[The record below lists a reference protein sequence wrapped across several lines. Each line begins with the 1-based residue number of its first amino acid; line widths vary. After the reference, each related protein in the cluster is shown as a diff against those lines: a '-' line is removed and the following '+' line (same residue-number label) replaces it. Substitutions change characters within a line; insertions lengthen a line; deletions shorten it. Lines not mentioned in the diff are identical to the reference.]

1 MFIFAE
7 LFFADTELVVGFVE
21 FGEFFLEFE
30 FVFGGE
36 LLLLVVEVFE
46 VVGFGLGLL
55 QLLESELELGLEV
68 GVLGD

>member
-1 MFIFAE
+1 MFFVEA
-7 LFFADTELVVGFVE
+7 ELVVGFVE
-21 FGEFFLEFE
+21 FGEFLLEFE

-55 QLLESELELGLEV
+55 LLLQA
-68 GVLGD
+68 

>member
-1 MFIFAE
+1 LFIFAE
-7 LFFADTELVVGFVE
+7 VFFVEAELVVGFVE
-21 FGEFFLEFE
+21 FGEFLLEFE

-55 QLLESELELGLEV
+55 Q
-68 GVLGD
+68 VLQA